1 MLQFAAGFAVF
12 AVLIPFAGAVAAAVD
27 AAIVAAVVE
36 LSAVSAGFAAAA
48 AEVVRFDEDLI
59 LRLAKACSMEMILSR
74 ERAVWILSI
83 VSVYISEN
91 QTNKQ
96 CL

>member
-48 AEVVRFDEDLI
+48 EVVRFDEDLI

-74 ERAVWILSI
+74 ELAVWILSI